1 MKAMLA
7 KLSLVC
13 LLFCAP
19 YAQAQRPEIVTQSG
33 HAYPV
38 LSTAFSPDGRLVAT
52 GDAMGTI
59 KFWEV
64 QTGRQLRSTSAHKG
78 RVTRLVFSKDGGA
91 LASESKPG
99 NSNVELYAD
108 ESVRL
113 WNVRTGKMLVELN
126 LTPFAFSPDGKVF
139 AAGDGLKINLWD
151 ASDARPLRT
160 LAGHAHPLGTL
171 AFSSDGKLIGSSG
184 DPLADMPAGEEE
196 EAKTDDAGKGVAA
209 KPKPARKVDA
219 GAVSDGAH
227 LWDVATGGL
236 VLELK
241 GCADVHFNA
250 DASLVADSAG
260 NVCETKTGALLHK
273 SDGEF
278 VAFSPDGTALALWT
292 YRGARRTTGERRPTA
307 LDVIDARDGK
317 PLHVFNGLTA
327 ANAIAFSS
335 DGQRFAFSTWG
346 DGEKSFTRLEMWD
359 ARRWQAL
366 SALKGFVFDGF
377 SPDGKLFIAVRQE
390 GEGKTVAGLVET
402 QTGNP
407 VGTFSGYEGDD
418 YEPSLFSPDGRAL
431 LTRHGETL
439 QLLDVPNAQPLRIFQ
454 GSSEGTDA
462 LVFSPNGRAFAL
474 SRMQSNGSKMS
485 YDVWDTRS
493 GALAHSYPSTISFE
507 DGFGERNYDP
517 RAVAFSAD
525 GQQIMTGDGQSR
537 DVRSGTLT
545 RSFEGASAL
554 GDKTYAV
561 VVGQR
566 VELHDAQSGA
576 LIRRIAA
583 PEAFTVALSPDGKI
597 LAVGFGL
604 SAEGARLKLYD
615 AQTGRLAHAFAEV
628 EDFVR
633 RVTFSPD
640 SRLITAAI
648 GSGSAGFVDNIVF
661 DTRSGESLTAFS
673 DEPEKQKDGDT
684 EAAQGE
690 EEDLGDDG
698 SSTRL
703 FLAFSPDNKT
713 AALQG
718 KEDGT
723 IEIRD
728 ARTGKLVKVISG
740 VVPNAM
746 QAVFSP
752 DGKILVTAD
761 GDGALRFWQTGS
773 GELLATA
780 LSLPNGDWLALT
792 PDGLFDGS
800 PAAWSKILWRFSE
813 DTFNVAPA
821 EIFFSEFYTPGL
833 LGDIFAGNRPRA
845 SQSIAG
851 KDRRQPRVAV
861 ELADRLAVP
870 GASRTVALRLTVAE
884 DAPDAAHA
892 QGSGARDVRLFR
904 NGSLVRAW
912 RGDVLEGKPG
922 ATLEVTVPIVAGE
935 NRFTAYAFNR
945 DNVKSADSTLNVNG
959 ADSLKRK
966 GTAYVLAV
974 GVNEYANAQYNLRY
988 AVADAQVFSDEWRR
1002 QQETLRR
1009 YERVETVLLFDH
1021 EATKANMLA
1030 ALAKL
1035 ADKTQPEDAVVV
1047 YFAGHGT
1054 AYREQFYL
1062 LPHDLGY
1069 AGART
1074 GVDKAAIETI
1084 LAHSVSDRELEAAF
1098 EKINAA
1104 QILFVIDACNS
1115 GQALEAEEKR
1125 RGPMNS
1131 KGLAQLAYEK
1141 GMYVMTASQSFEAAQ
1156 EAAQVGHG
1164 LLTYALV
1171 EEGLKRSEADTE
1183 PKDGEVR
1190 VREWLD
1196 YATRRVPEMQ
1206 IVEMKRALARGI
1218 KLSFADEERALNIAN
1233 RSGQRPRVFYR
1244 RELESQP
1251 LVVARPPATPARPK
1265 TSPGGRNAPAKASP
1279 KRRVKKR

>member
-1 MKAMLA
+1 MKATLTT
-7 KLSLVC
+7 LSLVC
-13 LLFCAP
+13 VLLCASH
-19 YAQAQRPEIVTQSG
+19 AQAQRPEIVTQSG
-33 HAYPV
+33 HAYQV
-38 LSTAFSPDGRLVAT
+38 LSAAFSPDGRVVAT
-52 GDAMGTI
+52 GDMMGTI
-59 KFWEV
+59 KFWDA
-64 QTGRQLRSTSAHKG
+64 QTGRLLRSTLAHKG
-78 RVTRLVFSKDGGA
+78 RVTRLVFSAGGDA
-91 LASESKPG
+91 LASESKAG
-99 NSNVELYAD
+99 SSNAELYAD

-126 LTPFAFSPDGKVF
+126 LTPFAFSPDGKIF

-151 ASDARPLRT
+151 ASDARLLRT
-160 LAGHAHPLGTL
+160 LAGHGYPAGTL
-171 AFSSDGKLIGSSG
+171 AFTPDGKLLGSSG
-184 DPLADMPAGEEE
+184 DSLADMPADEV
-196 EAKTDDAGKGVAA
+196 EAKTDDGKDAA
-209 KPKPARKVDA
+209 ASKPAQKVDA
-219 GAVSDGAH
+219 GAVSDGAW
-227 LWDVATGGL
+227 LWDVATGKP

-250 DASLVADSAG
+250 DATLVADSAG
-260 NVCETKTGALLHK
+260 SVCETKTGALLHK

-292 YRGARRTTGERRPTA
+292 HRGAGSLASTPTA
-307 LDVIDARDGK
+307 LEVVNARDGK
-317 PLHVFNGLTA
+317 QLQVFNGLNTA
-327 ANAIAFSS
+327 DIVAFSS
-335 DGQRFAFSTWG
+335 DGQWLAFSTWG
-346 DGEKSFTRLEMWD
+346 DGEKAVARLEVWD
-359 ARRWQAL
+359 ARQWRQAYV
-366 SALKGFVFDGF
+366 LKDQSFGSF
-377 SPDGKLFIAVRQE
+377 SPDGKLFTAERRVSE
-390 GEGKTVAGLVET
+390 KEVVTTLVEARK
-402 QTGNP
+402 
-407 VGTFSGYEGDD
+407 GTPLATLAKYEYDA
-418 YEPSLFSPDGRAL
+418 EPTLFSPDGRAI
-431 LTRHGETL
+431 LTRNAETL
-439 QLLDVPNAQPLRIFQ
+439 RLLDLPGAKPRHVFQ
-454 GSSEGTDA
+454 GSGEGTTA
-462 LVFSPNGRAFAL
+462 LVFSPNGRAFAI
-474 SRMQSNGSKMS
+474 SRLTENRNDTR

-493 GALAHSYPSTISFE
+493 GALAHSYSSLASPETDSGTKY
-507 DGFGERNYDP
+507 YDA

-525 GQQIMTGDGQSR
+525 GQLVKSGDGQVR
-537 DVRSGTLT
+537 DVRSGTLA
-545 RSFEGASAL
+545 RRFEGASAL

-561 VVGQR
+561 VDGQR
-566 VELHDAQSGA
+566 IELRDAASGA

-583 PEAFTVALSPDGKI
+583 PEAFTAAFSPDGKM

-615 AQTGRLAHAFAEV
+615 AQTGKLAHAFEEV
-628 EDFVR
+628 EDLVR
-633 RVTFSPD
+633 DVTFSPD
-640 SRLITAAI
+640 SRLVAATI
-648 GSGSAGFVDNIVF
+648 GSGSAGFVDNVVF
-661 DTRSGESLTAFS
+661 DTRSGETLTTFR
-673 DEPEKQKDGDT
+673 DDPDKKKEGGPQ
-684 EAAQGE
+684 AAQGE
-690 EEDLGDDG
+690 EEGLDDYEG
-698 SSTRL
+698 LTAG

-713 AALQG
+713 AVLQG
-718 KEDGT
+718 REDGT
-723 IEIRD
+723 VEIRD

-746 QAVFSP
+746 QASFSP

-761 GDGALRFWQTGS
+761 GDNALRFWRAES

-780 LSLPNGDWLALT
+780 LSLASGDWLALT

-833 LGDIFAGNRPRA
+833 LGEIFAGNRPRA
-845 SQSIAG
+845 SQSIAE
-851 KDRRQPRVAV
+851 KDRRQPRVAI
-861 ELADRLAVP
+861 ELADGLAVP
-870 GASRTVALRLTVAE
+870 GASRMVALRLTVAE
-884 DAPDAAHA
+884 GAPDAAHA

-904 NGSLVRAW
+904 NGSLVKAW
-912 RGDVLEGKPG
+912 RGDVLEGKSG
-922 ATLEVTVPIVAGE
+922 ATLEVTVPVVAGE
-935 NRFTAYAFNR
+935 NRLTAYAFNR
-945 DNVKSADSTLNVNG
+945 DNVKSVDSTLIVNG

-966 GTAYVLAV
+966 GTSYVLAV

-1002 QQETLRR
+1002 QQEQLKR

-1030 ALAKL
+1030 ALAKI

-1074 GVDKAAIETI
+1074 EVDKAAIETI
-1084 LAHSVSDRELEAAF
+1084 LAHSVSDRELEQAF

-1141 GMYVMTASQSFEAAQ
+1141 GMYVLTASQSFEAAQ

-1171 EEGLKRSEADTE
+1171 EEGLKKSEADTE

-1206 IVEMKRALARGI
+1206 IKEMQRALARGI

-1251 LVVARPPATPARPK
+1251 LVVARPAAAPARPK
-1265 TSPGGRNAPAKASP
+1265 AAPGQRNAPAKASP
-1279 KRRVKKR
+1279 KPRVKRGRR